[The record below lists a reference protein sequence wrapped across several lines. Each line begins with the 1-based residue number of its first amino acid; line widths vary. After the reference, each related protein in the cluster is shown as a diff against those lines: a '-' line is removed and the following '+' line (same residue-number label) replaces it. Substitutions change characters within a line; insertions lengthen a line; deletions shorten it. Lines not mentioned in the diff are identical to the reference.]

1 MRKNNFYGSEFTMM
15 KTFKTL
21 VICSIMFVC
30 LLFVS
35 NPSIFAEGE
44 TELPLFNTL
53 NGYGVNKIRMSPDGS
68 MLLATGSAFDTYLWN
83 VNSGISKK
91 ISIPPHTR
99 TENVNDA
106 TFSPDG
112 TIFALSAGY
121 ESYGIHLFDSKSG
134 ELKNTIKLKD
144 PYIGALS
151 FTPDSKS
158 IIAQVSDGNRSI
170 KTINISTSAELLKLD
185 LTSYANRISHHPQND
200 EFAVLL
206 SDPQN
211 SVQIR
216 NENTGA
222 IIKTLND
229 FSAGFVFSDM
239 GFSQDG
245 NYFVVSHNGEKS
257 SETVLFNAKD
267 GYKQIA
273 VINESGSISFSKDG
287 KLLILGDKVYTVEE
301 GFTQFYSIKVK
312 KSKETINPLNSGI
325 TPDGKYVFYVDNVDA
340 RDRKIKLL
348 DATALSIRLSSIQ
361 IDPKIIALNVNDH
374 TNLKLEGTYSD
385 GTKKSLDTSKVKW
398 SIQDFYIAEVK
409 DSILYGRSNGNT
421 ILTANYGD
429 LKTTAQVVIA
439 DAPTDLKAA
448 LNGNSIKLTWSGVK
462 NKNDLL
468 GYYVYRRTETGGFS
482 STPLIDFP
490 LQTTEYA
497 DLNIDAKQDY
507 FYIIKA
513 VYKNKIE
520 SIPSNEAFVTSKA
533 KQIILQVNNPVMKIN
548 GESKEID
555 AGNGTTPIIHNG
567 KTLLP
572 IRALIDELGGILD
585 WLDSEQKIT
594 IQLNNKKIELWIDKN
609 AAYVN
614 GIAQTLDV
622 APTIINGRT
631 MLPLRFVSENLG
643 LQLEW
648 DGATQTISLSYGG
661 TASSATIDISKKW
674 YELEYTRPISDTF
687 GEYIDSGFGFTIN
700 YPLAW
705 GKPKITESKEHNFG
719 FYTTYYKSN
728 NTEIISYGEFL
739 QDNESNEAYVKR
751 NGFDISNIVAK
762 QKIQYSDKVYYLKKD
777 SGNKRRIAIMIFKIG
792 EVCVFENTI
801 YDVNLIQNDQNNID
815 LFKEILTTL
824 KLTSAAIG

>member
-1 MRKNNFYGSEFTMM
+1 MIK
-15 KTFKTL
+15 KTLKTL
-21 VICSIMFVC
+21 VICSIMFVS
-30 LLFVS
+30 LLFIS

-44 TELPLFNTL
+44 TELPVFNTL
-53 NGYGVNKIRMSPDGS
+53 KGYGVSKVKMSPDGS

-91 ISIPPHTR
+91 INIPPHTR

-112 TIFALSAGY
+112 TMFALSAGY

-151 FTPDSKS
+151 FTSDSKS

-170 KTINISTSAELLKLD
+170 KTINITTSAELLKLD
-185 LTSYANRISHHPQND
+185 VTSNASRISHHPQND

-206 SDPQN
+206 SDSQ
-211 SVQIR
+211 SIVQIR

-229 FSAGFVFSDM
+229 FTAGFLFSDM

-245 NYFVVSHNGEKS
+245 NYFVVSHNGGKN
-257 SETVLFNAKD
+257 SETIVFNAKD

-273 VINESGSISFSKDG
+273 VIKESGNISFSKDG
-287 KLLILGDKVYTVEE
+287 KLLILGDMVYTVEE
-301 GFTQFYSIKVK
+301 GFTHFYRIKVK
-312 KSKETINPLNSGI
+312 NSKETINPYVSGI
-325 TPDGKYVFYVDNVDA
+325 TPDGKYAFYVDNVDA
-340 RDRKIKLL
+340 RDRKIRLL
-348 DATALSIRLSSIQ
+348 DASALSIRLSSIQ
-361 IDPKIIALNVNDH
+361 IDPKGFALNVNDH
-374 TNLKLEGTYSD
+374 TKLMLEGTYSD

-398 SIQDFYIAEVK
+398 SIQDFYVAEVK

-421 ILTANYGD
+421 ILTANFGD
-429 LKTTAQVVIA
+429 LTTNAQVVIA

-448 LNGNSIKLTWSGVK
+448 LNGNSINLTWSGVK

-468 GYYVYRRTETGGFS
+468 GYYVYRKTGNGS
-482 STPLIDFP
+482 YNNTPLTDFP

-497 DLNIDAKQDY
+497 DLNIDAKQGN

-533 KQIILQVNNPVMKIN
+533 KQIILQVNNHMMKIN

-572 IRALIDELGGILD
+572 IRALIDELGGKLD
-585 WLDSEQKIT
+585 WLDGEQKIT
-594 IQLNNKKIELWIDKN
+594 IQLNNNKIDLWIDKN
-609 AAYVN
+609 TAYVN
-614 GIAQTLDV
+614 GTAQTLDV
-622 APTIINGRT
+622 APAIISGRT
-631 MLPLRFVSENLG
+631 MLPLRFIGENLG

-648 DGATQTISLSYGG
+648 DGATQTINLSYGG
-661 TASSATIDISKKW
+661 TASASIDISKKW
-674 YELEYTRPISDTF
+674 YELEYTRPVSNTF

-719 FYTTYYKSN
+719 FYTTYYKSD
-728 NTEIISYGEFL
+728 NTVIISYGEFL
-739 QDNESNEAYVKR
+739 QDGESNVAYVKR
-751 NGFDISNIVAK
+751 NGFDISNIVAEE
-762 QKIQYSDKVYYLKKD
+762 KIQYSEKVYYLKED
-777 SGNKRRIAIMIFKIG
+777 SGNKKKIAIMIFKHG

-801 YDVNLIQNDQNNID
+801 YDVNLIQNDQKAID
-815 LFKEILTTL
+815 LFVEILTTL
-824 KLTSAAIG
+824 KLTSAAVG